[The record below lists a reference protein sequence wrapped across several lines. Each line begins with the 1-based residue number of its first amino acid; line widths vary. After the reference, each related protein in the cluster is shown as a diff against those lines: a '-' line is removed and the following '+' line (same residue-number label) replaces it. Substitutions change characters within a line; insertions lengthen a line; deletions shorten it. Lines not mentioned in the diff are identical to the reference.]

1 MIVTMTRLRVV
12 GLKRD
17 LDPTLAALQEAGC
30 IQLLDAKDIHPGL
43 AAYVLAAEQRELETL
58 GYLLVRL
65 DALLALLPPQI
76 GLAPEPVRETDLAV
90 MLQADLDANAPE
102 LETLAQQRHA
112 LSNDAD
118 VLPNHAT
125 TLRKLSRLTPSM
137 TDLADYETVAL
148 LINRRY
154 AGALDVLQSEMRNVA
169 GERCTLVSD
178 QVDSDTVG
186 ALLVYPRAFSVAMQ
200 GLLGRVQ
207 VNQVSLPDTLRNVPF
222 ADALA
227 HIERRLQQIP
237 GEIAAVDA
245 RLAEAGRQHQARW
258 LAYRQAVQSR
268 LEQLRVR
275 ARLGETGHTFVLVGW
290 IPERDVAAV
299 RQLLEQRL
307 PQYLVIDELAPTAEE
322 AHAAPVLLESVA
334 VVRPFQF
341 FLRLLSLPRYGTID
355 PTVLMA
361 LFMPLFFGL
370 MLGDIGY
377 SLFMLV
383 VGLVAYRRFAAGSGM
398 RDLVYFI
405 ILGSIWGVVW
415 GFVFGE
421 FFGSVGHDVF
431 GLQPLWKERSSPDAL
446 PALLIFSIAMGVMHV
461 CLGLLLG
468 VWQAWCLHHAS
479 ELWER
484 VGMLVGLVGLF
495 LLVGVV
501 AKRLPAGWA
510 TPGVV
515 VVIVGL
521 ALLIR
526 GLGPIGALMAPVE
539 LLSTVGNI
547 LSYLRLAAIGLASVY
562 LAMVGNM
569 LAVRAGSMLVGV
581 LIAVLFHAL
590 NIALGAFSPT
600 IHALRLH
607 YVEFFTKFYESGG
620 EPFQPLGGRKW
631 I

>member
-17 LDPTLAALQEAGC
+17 LDPTLAALQELGC
-30 IQLLDAKDIHPGL
+30 IQLLDAKNVHPGL
-43 AAYVLAAEQRELETL
+43 TAYVPAAEQRELETL

-65 DALLALLPPQI
+65 DALLALLPPQT
-76 GLAPEPVRETDLAV
+76 GLAPEPAPETDLASV
-90 MLQADLDANAPE
+90 LQADLDANAPG

-118 VLPNHAT
+118 VLPNYAT

-154 AGALDVLQSEMRNVA
+154 SGVLEVLEREMRTVA

-178 QVDSDTVG
+178 QVDSDTIG
-186 ALLVYPRAFSVAMQ
+186 ALLIYPRAFATQMQ

-207 VNQVSLPDTLRNVPF
+207 VNQVSLPDSLRNVPF

-237 GEIAAVDA
+237 GEIAAVDT

-258 LAYRQAVQSR
+258 LAYRQAVQRR

-275 ARLGETGHTFVLVGW
+275 ASLGETEHTFVLVGW
-290 IPERDVAAV
+290 VPERDVAAA

-307 PQYLVIDELAPTAEE
+307 PQDLVIDELAPSAEE
-322 AHAAPVLLESVA
+322 AHAAPVLLEATS

-341 FLRLLSLPRYGTID
+341 FVRMLALPRYGTID

-361 LFMPLFFGL
+361 LFMPLFYGL

-377 SLFMLV
+377 SLLMLAA
-383 VGLVAYRRFAAGSGM
+383 GLVGYRRFAAGSGL

-415 GFVFGE
+415 GLAFGE
-421 FFGSVGHDVF
+421 FFGSMGHDVF
-431 GLQPLWKERSSPDAL
+431 GLQPLWKERSAPDAL
-446 PALLIFSIAMGVMHV
+446 PALLLFSIALGVVHV
-461 CLGLLLG
+461 CLGLVLG
-468 VWQAWCLHHAS
+468 VWQAWRLHHAA
-479 ELWER
+479 EIWER

-510 TPGVV
+510 TPSVV

-521 ALLIR
+521 TLLIR

-562 LAMVGNM
+562 LAMVGNIM
-569 LAVRAGSMLVGV
+569 AGRAGSLLVGII
-581 LIAVLFHAL
+581 IAILFHAL

-600 IHALRLH
+600 IHSLRLH
-607 YVEFFTKFYESGG
+607 YVEFFTKFYEPGG
-620 EPFQPLGGRKW
+620 EPFQPLGGR
-631 I
+631 